1 MLLTIITDIHYPGL
15 SIIDMNYGI
24 TNYIIDPIHNYRY
37 NPDNRYYLS
46 LYHFTNEFT
55 VDLAPHAPP
64 VGVFGS
70 PSKTPSGSPESR
82 GLVMVISLICIY
94 IYIYT

>member
-1 MLLTIITDIHYPGL
+1 
-15 SIIDMNYGI
+15 MNYGI

-94 IYIYT
+94 IYIHRVNGEMYTYTYINIYIWW